1 MSRDLVVLWAGRH
14 RREEWEKLCE
24 PFKRRISRHI
34 RIREVAVKPKATQGE
49 MERQKAEGDSLLA
62 AVPEGS
68 WTIALD
74 RRGKMRSSH
83 DLATWLQGRIE
94 DWPGPLVFLIGSD
107 LGLAK
112 NVLAQ
117 ARERLSFGPLTLPHE
132 LARLVLLEQLYRGL
146 AIKAGIKY
154 HREPL

>member
-1 MSRDLVVLWAGRH
+1 MSRELVILWAGRH
-14 RREEWEKLCE
+14 RRSEWEKLHA
-24 PFKRRISRHI
+24 PFKRRISRHL
-34 RIREVAVKPKATQGE
+34 RIREVAVKPKVAGGDS
-49 MERQKAEGDSLLA
+49 ERQRAEAEALLA
-62 AVPEGS
+62 AVPQGS

-74 RRGKMRSSH
+74 RQGRMRSSEE
-83 DLATWLQGRIE
+83 LSSWLQNRIE

-112 NVLAQ
+112 SVLDK

-146 AIKAGIKY
+146 AIGAGIKY
-154 HREPL
+154 HRVPL

>member
-14 RREEWEKLCE
+14 RRDEWEKLCE

-34 RIREVAVKPKATQGE
+34 RIREVSVKPKATRGD
-49 MERQKAEGDSLLA
+49 MERQKAEGKALLA

-74 RRGKMRSSH
+74 RQGKMRNSH
-83 DLATWLQGRIE
+83 DLASWLQAQIE

-112 NVLAQ
+112 DVLAQ
-117 ARERLSFGPLTLPHE
+117 SRERLSFGPLTLPHE

-146 AIKAGIKY
+146 AINAGIKY
-154 HREPL
+154 HRVPL

>member
-14 RREEWEKLCE
+14 RRDEWEKLCE
-24 PFKRRISRHI
+24 PYKRRISRHI
-34 RIREVAVKPKATQGE
+34 RIREVAVRPKATQGDL
-49 MERQKAEGDSLLA
+49 ERQRAEGDALLA

-74 RRGKMRSSH
+74 RRGTMRSSH
-83 DLATWLQGRIE
+83 DLATWLQKQID

-107 LGLAK
+107 LGLASD
-112 NVLAQ
+112 VLAQ
-117 ARERLSFGPLTLPHE
+117 TRERLSFGPLTLPHE

-146 AIKAGIKY
+146 AINAGIKY

>member
-14 RREEWEKLCE
+14 HRSEWEKLCE

-34 RIREVAVKPKATQGE
+34 RVREVAVRAKATHGDL
-49 MERQKAEGDSLLA
+49 ERLEAEGEALLA
-62 AVPEGS
+62 AVPEGA
-68 WTIALD
+68 WTVALD
-74 RRGKMRSSH
+74 RRGKMRSSLE
-83 DLATWLQGRIE
+83 LAAWLQARID

-107 LGLAK
+107 LGLAEGA
-112 NVLAQ
+112 LDQ
-117 ARERLSFGPLTLPHE
+117 MRERLSFGPLTLPHE

-146 AIKAGIKY
+146 AINAGIKY

>member
-14 RREEWEKLCE
+14 RRDEWEKLCE
-24 PFKRRISRHI
+24 PFKRRISRQV
-34 RIREVAVKPKATQGE
+34 RIREVAVRPKATQGDL
-49 MERQKAEGDSLLA
+49 ERQKAEGDALLA

-83 DLATWLQGRIE
+83 DLATWLQKQID

-107 LGLAK
+107 LGLASD
-112 NVLAQ
+112 VLAQ
-117 ARERLSFGPLTLPHE
+117 TRERLSFGPLTLPHE

-146 AIKAGIKY
+146 AINAGIKY

>member
-14 RREEWEKLCE
+14 RRDEWEKLCE
-24 PFKRRISRHI
+24 PLKRRIARHI

-49 MERQKAEGDSLLA
+49 MERQKAEGDALLA

-83 DLATWLQGRIE
+83 DLATRLQGQID
-94 DWPGPLVFLIGSD
+94 DWPGPVVFLIGSD
-107 LGLAK
+107 LGLS
-112 NVLAQ
+112 NSVLAQ

-146 AIKAGIKY
+146 AINAGIKY